1 MQETLKFWTH
11 QSCIHKVNIGQLER
25 LNALLVNVGHCIH
38 AI

>member
-11 QSCIHKVNIGQLER
+11 QSFIHKVNIGQR
-25 LNALLVNVGHCIH
+25 VDALLVNVDHYTH